1 MRPTI
6 DRPASLAALPPT
18 LTIPETAR
26 LLGIS
31 RSAAYRA
38 AACGEIPTIRIGRR
52 LLVPTAKL
60 FDMLGWPLDDTPA
73 TV

>member
-1 MRPTI
+1 MHPTI
-6 DRPASLAALPPT
+6 DRPDSLAGLPPT
-18 LTIPETAR
+18 LTIPEAGR

-38 AACGEIPTIRIGRR
+38 AAKGEIPTIRIGRR

-60 FDMLGWPLDDTPA
+60 FDMLGWRPISAD
-73 TV
+73 

>member
-1 MRPTI
+1 MTAPTI
-6 DRPASLAALPPT
+6 TATGAGLPAT
-18 LTIPETAR
+18 ITIPEAGQ

-38 AACGEIPTIRIGRR
+38 ATRDEIPTIRIGRR

-60 FDMLGWPLDDTPA
+60 FEMLGWPLDDAPA
-73 TV
+73 LP

>member
-1 MRPTI
+1 MHPTI
-6 DRPASLAALPPT
+6 DRPAALAALPPT

-38 AACGEIPTIRIGRR
+38 ARKGEIPSIRIGRR
-52 LLVPTAKL
+52 LLVSTAKL
-60 FDMLGWPLDDTPA
+60 FDMLGWPHDTPA
-73 TV
+73 AV

>member
-1 MRPTI
+1 MTAMIIPDLATM
-6 DRPASLAALPPT
+6 PAT
-18 LTIPETAR
+18 MTIPEAAK
-26 LLGIS
+26 LLRIS

-38 AACGEIPTIRIGRR
+38 AARGQIPTIRIGRR

-60 FDMLGWPLDDTPA
+60 YAMLGWIDDP